1 MTSYYTA
8 HISAEETRA
17 AAEDEMMVDG
27 NGRSGDEG
35 EDGEDDGDEDGE
47 GDGDEDGEGDGDED
61 GEGDED
67 GDDEGDEGSDD
78 EGSED
83 EDEEGDFEPTVLADV
98 YLAKTISTFPLLELG
113 VLIPLV

>member
-17 AAEDEMMVDG
+17 AAEDEMMADG

-35 EDGEDDGDEDGE
+35 EDGED
-47 GDGDEDGEGDGDED
+47 DGDED

-98 YLAKTISTFPLLELG
+98 YLAKTISKYFSTS
-113 VLIPLV
+113 